1 MRRYN
6 PRLKNSAALRIYTCL
21 RPTLCSPTRWSGNYL
36 VLTKFLALRTPLLA
50 METDDDNEFQLPQE
64 LRTIEFKNQVKNY
77 VRMLGFIEEAT
88 KALQNEGILLAE
100 AQTILNTL
108 CNKIRNGRA
117 DSKPWAFD
125 CLLKNE
131 YIGMESNK
139 LESREFHDGIIKLQ
153 RDEAKDL
160 TPDERAAVVSLKTDG
175 MPVEEVVEAESE
187 EEEEEEKTTLME
199 DVEKSGKQENEK
211 KSGVYANP
219 WFIPGSAAEIERL
232 WSSAGLLM
240 TSKRCS
246 TTPQNFGAMIYLKY
260 NRIYWDKRTVAR
272 AIQLVKNRGFNM
284 DSDCDD

>member
-1 MRRYN
+1 MFRDQ
-6 PRLKNSAALRIYTCL
+6 S
-21 RPTLCSPTRWSGNYL
+21 W
-36 VLTKFLALRTPLLA
+36 LTHNIWLHVDRHN
-50 METDDDNEFQLPQE
+50 TDVMNGYFAPP
-64 LRTIEFKNQVKNY
+64 IMH

-100 AQTILNTL
+100 AQTILNTI

-117 DSKPWAFD
+117 DSKPWALG
-125 CLLKNE
+125 CILKNE

-187 EEEEEEKTTLME
+187 EEETTPME

-246 TTPQNFGAMIYLKY
+246 TTPQNFEAMIYLEY
-260 NRIYWDKRTVAR
+260 NRMYWDKRTDAR
-272 AIQLVKNRGFNM
+272 AIHLVKNSGFNM